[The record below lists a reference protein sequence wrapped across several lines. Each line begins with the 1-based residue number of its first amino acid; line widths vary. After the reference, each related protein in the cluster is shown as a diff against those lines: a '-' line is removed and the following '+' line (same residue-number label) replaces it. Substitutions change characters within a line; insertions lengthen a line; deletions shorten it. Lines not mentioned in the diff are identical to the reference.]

1 MVKIEKTGTDTDL
14 TEFLC
19 ELAGYPPGTY
29 QVTIYPVGDL
39 RSSEQNRYLWGVVYP
54 LLLEGLED
62 IGYAYTTTQE
72 VHEFCKRTFSDRYV
86 NYHSGEIIDIPDST
100 KEMDRKT
107 FATYLQVI
115 REWSLNYIGIEIPD
129 PQYKNNERTDIMP
142 Q

>member
-54 LLLEGLED
+54 LLLEGLKD

-86 NYHSGEIIDIPDST
+86 NYHSGEIIDIPESKAYWIISDTFSST
-100 KEMDRKT
+100 SVPLPQVLAWVTMT
-107 FATYLQVI
+107 THPLSATHPSINLLV
-115 REWSLNYIGIEIPD
+115 RS
-129 PQYKNNERTDIMP
+129 
-142 Q
+142 

>member
-1 MVKIEKTGTDTDL
+1 MVKIEKTRTDTDL

-54 LLLEGLED
+54 LLLEGLKD
-62 IGYAYTTTQE
+62 IGYA
-72 VHEFCKRTFSDRYV
+72 FSDRYV

>member
-1 MVKIEKTGTDTDL
+1 M
-14 TEFLC
+14 
-19 ELAGYPPGTY
+19 
-29 QVTIYPVGDL
+29 
-39 RSSEQNRYLWGVVYP
+39 
-54 LLLEGLED
+54 
-62 IGYAYTTTQE
+62 
-72 VHEFCKRTFSDRYV
+72 

>member
-1 MVKIEKTGTDTDL
+1 MVKIEKTVTDTDL
-14 TEFLC
+14 TELLC

-54 LLLEGLED
+54 FLLDGLRE
-62 IGYAYTTTQE
+62 IGYPYTSIRE
-72 VHEFCKRTFSDRYV
+72 VHDFCKRTFADRHV
-86 NYHSGEIIDIPDST
+86 NYHSGEIIDIPEST

-115 REWSLNYIGIEIPD
+115 REWALEYLGIDIPD
-129 PQYKNNERTDIMP
+129 PQNIKNERA
-142 Q
+142 